1 MFRIW
6 RREGSGSSGSSRK
19 EDEGEQGEEWGMMEE
34 IMREGVEE
42 EQMSGEINA
51 SLGMSSPVKGEDPFS
66 ASEDEIRA
74 IEDWWSQKEEAEEEV
89 EEDESEEEVMG
100 EEEKEE
106 DSSADEL
113 LSRLKEIGTEEEEE
127 ESPLMHEMEEMGGLS
142 VEDLLLLAKETLE
155 NIEEIRERRGIS
167 ADGVKERASEGA
179 AMEVEKK
186 RKISSE
192 QGSSFRVFS

>member
-6 RREGSGSSGSSRK
+6 RREGSGSSGGSRR

-34 IMREGVEE
+34 IMREGVDEV
-42 EQMSGEINA
+42 SGEIDA
-51 SLGMSSPVKGEDPFS
+51 RSLGMSSPGEDPFS

-89 EEDESEEEVMG
+89 EEEGSEEEEVVS

-127 ESPLMHEMEEMGGLS
+127 ESPLMHEIEEMGGLS